1 MTAEITLRSRENDV
15 ANRLLDDNRV
25 TFCLRGILP
34 FPGSTVAQKP
44 FHLDHRVPELNGIA
58 ANYRFKLPGFEFHP
72 VNCLYGWEVW
82 VQRFTLVDL
91 LALLRI
97 VLTFERPPRGIRG

>member
-1 MTAEITLRSRENDV
+1 VTLRLRSGRVVMTAEITLRSRENDV
-15 ANRLLDDNRV
+15 ANRHLDDNRV

-58 ANYRFKLPGFEFHP
+58 ANCRFKLPGFEFHP
-72 VNCLYGWEVW
+72 VNCLYGWEVCLM
-82 VQRFTLVDL
+82 VKFPPPYGEVPTTLW
-91 LALLRI
+91 
-97 VLTFERPPRGIRG
+97 

>member
-34 FPGSTVAQKP
+34 FPGSTVAHKP

-82 VQRFTLVDL
+82 VGYV
-91 LALLRI
+91 
-97 VLTFERPPRGIRG
+97 E